1 MWIFRLVLDES
12 TSYSIPMVTLF
23 LLASIHFLVV
33 IHSNRCESN
42 RKIEHIEKELYS
54 MCVHIVHIAE
64 YLLIY
69 K

>member
-1 MWIFRLVLDES
+1 
-12 TSYSIPMVTLF
+12 MVTLF

-33 IHSNRCESN
+33 IHSNKCESN
-42 RKIEHIEKELYS
+42 RKIEHIAKELYS
-54 MCVHIVHIAE
+54 IYLRIVHIAE